1 MKIFTKRDCPLCSD
15 GTTKEVISPDINPD
29 VNIEKIGNYWR
40 GFYKDK
46 LFFPYSRCSCGLLY
60 SRNYFDE
67 KYLTKLYSNMEDNV
81 YSGDVETDHITKDKY
96 IDKIIDIISQKNIS
110 SVIEIGADNGAILK
124 KLRNKNPS
132 IKKCVAIEPNKKM
145 HNLLKNVSHKVY
157 SDISEVPKNDKFDL
171 IICIHVLDHIPNI
184 SEYIIKISNMLNE
197 KGYVFGVVHDE
208 SSKLAKMLGKRWP
221 AYCLQHPHLF
231 NSETIQN
238 LFSEINMKKI
248 SIFKTINSF
257 KVGYLISQLI
267 LAIFKKNIKCP
278 DLFNIN
284 LKLGNIGF
292 IFKK

>member
-1 MKIFTKRDCPLCSD
+1 MENFKKINCPLCSNEK
-15 GTTKEVISPDINPD
+15 TEEVIFPDISPDNSF
-29 VNIEKIGNYWR
+29 EKIDDYWR

-46 LFFPYSRCSCGLLY
+46 LFFPYSRCNCGFLF
-60 SRNYFDE
+60 SK
-67 KYLTKLYSNMEDNV
+67 KYLEDKHLKKLYSSMEDNI

-96 IDKIIDIISQKNIS
+96 IDKINSIIFQKKIY
-110 SVIEIGADNGAILK
+110 SVIEIGADNGSILK
-124 KLRNKNPS
+124 KLREKNPN
-132 IKKCVAIEPNKKM
+132 IKRCVAVEPNKKM
-145 HNLLKNVSHKVY
+145 HNILKSVSDCVY
-157 SDISEVPKNDKFDL
+157 NDISEVSDDDKFDL

-184 SEYIIKISNMLNE
+184 SEYIIKISNLLN
-197 KGYVFGVVHDE
+197 KNGYVFGVVHDE
-208 SSKLAKMLGKRWP
+208 SSKLAKILGKRWP

-231 NSETIQN
+231 NPNTIQN
-238 LFSEINMKKI
+238 LFKKINMEKI

-257 KVGYLISQLI
+257 KIGYLISQLI